1 MRNGTKQLVNR
12 VLSIVDF
19 DRRNGLLYDWDF
31 DSNERYI
38 EEMVYSYDWDFDRR
52 KCLFH
57 VLWKSIEEMVYCT
70 SGISIEHYGLVL
82 WISIEELCRAFFQ
95 V

>member
-31 DSNERYI
+31 DSNEK
-38 EEMVYSYDWDFDRR
+38 VYRR
-52 KCLFH
+52 NGLFIR
-57 VLWKSIEEMVYCT
+57 L
-70 SGISIEHYGLVL
+70 GF
-82 WISIEELCRAFFQ
+82 R
-95 V
+95 